1 MEGAACCTVVWVVA
15 GRAGE
20 WRSPGCAARSEH
32 AGHTCECEC
41 AWVRR
46 AGFKGVGTLDRRGI
60 VDAVYEAKAL
70 AADHTVEETTKAH
83 YGM

>member
-1 MEGAACCTVVWVVA
+1 MRSTQRARGAHVT
-15 GRAGE
+15 
-20 WRSPGCAARSEH
+20 
-32 AGHTCECEC
+32 CEC

-46 AGFKGVGTLDRRGI
+46 AGFKGVSTLDRRGI

-70 AADHTVEETTKAH
+70 AADHTVEETAKAH